1 MIFRAVMGTGMA
13 SVMPWLVTMSLLG
26 FREFAESSGPTAHIS
41 QELEAPPPLP
51 QLSPLDFVSP
61 SSVSFNDPAF
71 DNEETPVHVDC
82 DFPSNHKPSNA
93 IIHRAKEKPHGFQ
106 IDPNFAP
113 NLQSLQPDNKKNERN
128 LDSFQN
134 GANSNNIAQS
144 SKPNLQ
150 PNQVNQS
157 ERFFAPGHTF
167 KPPKESG
174 FKDEYAGPAMHLAY
188 YWKTIDY
195 EFDSDEDR
203 NSLIYSGTF
212 IPENNLPLGLEIW
225 KDKIFVSMP
234 RWKKGIPA
242 TLATIPTKSHDKSPK
257 LKPYP
262 DWRWHHLGNCQGLT
276 SVFRM
281 QIDECDRLWVLDSG
295 KIDITDD
302 PLQICPPTIFV
313 FDLYTDELIRAYT
326 LPHDQIK
333 EDSLYSNIV
342 VDVRNGDCDRAVAY
356 AADVWRFGLIV
367 YDFHND
373 SSFRIQHHY
382 FFPDPLS
389 SRYNLHGLDFHWT
402 DGLFGIA
409 LTPVDVNNEKTMF
422 FHPMS
427 SFREFAVPL
436 SALRDKKAAEDSP
449 EKFVPVGKPRAK
461 DYGHS
466 SGSTI
471 DRNGVMF
478 FNMVTRDSVWCW
490 DTRKEYIPQ
499 NLGVI
504 GSSNVSLVFP
514 NDIRMDHEEDQNV
527 WILSNKL
534 PMYLYGYMN
543 KDEVNFRILRASAK
557 EAVRNTVCDPNY
569 IVPES
574 LPSYDVT
581 C

>member
-1 MIFRAVMGTGMA
+1 
-13 SVMPWLVTMSLLG
+13 
-26 FREFAESSGPTAHIS
+26 
-41 QELEAPPPLP
+41 
-51 QLSPLDFVSP
+51 
-61 SSVSFNDPAF
+61 
-71 DNEETPVHVDC
+71 
-82 DFPSNHKPSNA
+82 
-93 IIHRAKEKPHGFQ
+93 
-106 IDPNFAP
+106 
-113 NLQSLQPDNKKNERN
+113 
-128 LDSFQN
+128 
-134 GANSNNIAQS
+134 
-144 SKPNLQ
+144 
-150 PNQVNQS
+150 
-157 ERFFAPGHTF
+157 
-167 KPPKESG
+167 
-174 FKDEYAGPAMHLAY
+174 
-188 YWKTIDY
+188 
-195 EFDSDEDR
+195 
-203 NSLIYSGTF
+203 
-212 IPENNLPLGLEIW
+212 
-225 KDKIFVSMP
+225 
-234 RWKKGIPA
+234 
-242 TLATIPTKSHDKSPK
+242 
-257 LKPYP
+257 
-262 DWRWHHLGNCQGLT
+262 
-276 SVFRM
+276 M

-313 FDLYTDELIRAYT
+313 FDLYTDELIRAYP
-326 LPHDQIK
+326 LPSEQIK

-342 VDVRNGDCDRAVAY
+342 VDVRNGECDRAVAY
-356 AADVWRFGLIV
+356 AADVWRFGLVV

-389 SRYNLHGLDFHWT
+389 SRYNLHGLEFHWT

-436 SALRDKKAAEDSP
+436 SALKDRKTAEDSP

-466 SGSTI
+466 SGSSI

-499 NLGVI
+499 NLGVV

-514 NDIRMDHEEDQNV
+514 NDVRMDHEEDQNV

-557 EAVRNTVCDPNY
+557 EAVRNTVCDPDY
-569 IVPES
+569 IVPET